1 MLKKILLT
9 IVFAVVL
16 FNKVILSQ
24 IILINFKTKLD
35 IDIVIKNI
43 DISYIKGFL
52 IIKDVN
58 VFKKSKS
65 KNLNIFYAEKIYT
78 KLDLSS
84 IFSTLIIIK
93 NLDIYNGKLYINLE
107 TSKINET
114 INEIINDNLSILEN
128 KQNKNPKI
136 YPKKMID
143 INFLIKKFRIINS
156 KVEIKENNKYKTD
169 VILPDMN
176 FSLFGNEKNYL
187 HYKDVFK
194 IILINLFMKIPDQKL
209 RDLIEETYKIK

>member
-9 IVFAVVL
+9 TVFAVVL

-78 KLDLSS
+78 ELDLSS
-84 IFSTLIIIK
+84 LFSTLIIIK

-107 TSKINET
+107 TSK

-209 RDLIEETYKIK
+209 RDLIEETYKIKQF